1 MNKCLIVL
9 VFVVL
14 SCNNPDKEN
23 RQKPASV
30 KIAVATPIA
39 DTGLMTIASPP
50 QFTEIIPDTIRI
62 EGDFNGD
69 HVVDVAYAVLYR
81 EDRYIVRFSSDS
93 LRALPPSEG
102 RIRLVNEGDLNN
114 DGRDE
119 LSVFHES
126 KHGCFYYVSTWT
138 YMKGRW
144 KHITKSWILP
154 YFCDYISDEEL
165 QDRIVLEDG
174 TVYYYEADVKDE
186 NFSLVK
192 KEMFLR

>member
-14 SCNNPDKEN
+14 SCNNPADKN
-23 RQKPASV
+23 RQQAANV
-30 KIAVATPIA
+30 QIAIPVAMT

-50 QFTEIIPDTIRI
+50 QLTEIIPDTIRI

-69 HVVDVAYAVLYR
+69 HIVDLAYAVLYR
-81 EDRYIVRFSSDS
+81 GDRYIVRFSSDS

-114 DGRDE
+114 DGKDE
-119 LSVFHES
+119 LSVFQES
-126 KHGCFYYVSTWT
+126 LNGCFYYVNTWT

-144 KHITKSWILP
+144 KHLTKSWILP

-165 QDRIVLEDG
+165 QDRIVQEDG
-174 TVYYYEADVKDE
+174 VVYYYEDDVKDE
-186 NFSLVK
+186 NFSLIK
-192 KEMFLR
+192 KEMFLK

>member
-14 SCNNPDKEN
+14 SCNNPDVEN
-23 RQKPASV
+23 RQQPANV
-30 KIAVATPIA
+30 KIAIAASIA
-39 DTGLMTIASPP
+39 DTGLMTITSPP
-50 QFTEIIPDTIRI
+50 QLTEIIPDTIRI

-69 HVVDVAYAVLYR
+69 HIADIAYGVLYR
-81 EDRYIVRFSSDS
+81 GNRYIVRFSSDS
-93 LRALPPSEG
+93 IRALPPCDG

-114 DGRDE
+114 DGGDE
-119 LSVFHES
+119 LSVFQEARQ
-126 KHGCFYYVSTWT
+126 GCYYYVSTWS
-138 YMKGRW
+138 YMKNRW

-154 YFCDYISDEEL
+154 YFCDYVSDEEL

-192 KEMFLR
+192 KEMLLR

>member
-14 SCNNPDKEN
+14 SCNDPDEQN
-23 RQKPASV
+23 SQQSANV
-30 KIAVATPIA
+30 KIALVKPVT
-39 DTGLMTIASPP
+39 DTGLMIISSPP
-50 QFTEIIPDTIRI
+50 QLTEIIPDTIRI
-62 EGDFNGD
+62 QGDFNGD
-69 HVVDVAYAVLYR
+69 HIADVAYAVLYR
-81 EDRYIVRFSSDS
+81 GNKYIVRFSSDS

-102 RIRLVNEGDLNN
+102 RIRLVNEGDLNR

-119 LSVFHES
+119 LSVFQES
-126 KHGCFYYVSTWT
+126 RQGCYYYVSTWS
-138 YMKGRW
+138 YIRGRW

-154 YFCDYISDEEL
+154 FFCDYISDEEL
-165 QDRIVLEDG
+165 QDRIILEDG

>member
-14 SCNNPDKEN
+14 SCNNPDEEN
-23 RQKPASV
+23 RQRPANV
-30 KIAVATPIA
+30 KVAVATLTA

-50 QFTEIIPDTIRI
+50 QLTEIIPDTIRI

-69 HVVDVAYAVLYR
+69 RIIDTAYAVLYR
-81 EDRYIVRFSSDS
+81 ENKYIVRFSSDS
-93 LRALPPSEG
+93 LKALPPAEG

-114 DGRDE
+114 DKRDE
-119 LSVFHES
+119 LSVFQES
-126 KHGCFYYVSTWT
+126 GQGCFYYVSTWT

-144 KHITKSWILP
+144 KHITKSWVLP